1 MAISRNAGLL
11 AGGIGGM
18 DATSEAAEELRKLGI
33 SPEFFGGDYEQEQY
47 QGDFTPTL
55 FDDPQDAQYQTVA
68 EDPRV
73 RGMQMEAL
81 QQLIDRSSGA
91 ADARMNFESGQ
102 AMDQA
107 NQLARGREGAIRMD
121 MERKGQ
127 AGSGTDAIMRAQ
139 ASQMGANRARQGTQ
153 QAAMD
158 AALQKLAASQGVIS
172 GAGNVR
178 GQDFQRNAT
187 NSEII
192 NRFNQFN
199 TQARNAAR
207 QANVNMQNN
216 AGMWNT
222 EARQGL
228 AGRNTG
234 TRNSSIDRRD
244 KLAQQTHGNKM
255 GRWAAENDL
264 RNQYAKGMG
273 QAVTGGVGLLEDAG
287 SAAMA
292 GMKMGNSGGGS
303 SGGGGWT
310 AQGAQGPKKITM
322 PEDDNDWGY

>member
-11 AGGIGGM
+11 AGGIGGA
-18 DATSEAAEELRKLGI
+18 DAASAAAEELRKLGI
-33 SPEFFGGDYEQEQY
+33 SPEFFGGDYGEEAY
-47 QGDFTPTL
+47 AGDFTPTL
-55 FDDPQDAQYQTVA
+55 FDDPTEAQYQTVA

-73 RGMQMEAL
+73 RGMQMDAL
-81 QQLIDRSSGA
+81 QQLIDKSRGA
-91 ADARMNFESGQ
+91 ADMRRAADPGR
-102 AMDQA
+102 ALDQA

-153 QAAMD
+153 QAALD
-158 AALQKLAASQGVIS
+158 AALQKLTASQGVIQ

-187 NSEII
+187 NSDII

-207 QANVNMQNN
+207 QANVNMQNQASARN
-216 AGMWNT
+216 LDT
-222 EARQGL
+222 RQGL
-228 AGRNTG
+228 GGRNAG
-234 TRNSSIDRRD
+234 TRNASIDRRD

-255 GRWAAENDL
+255 GRWAAENDM
-264 RNQYAKGMG
+264 RNQYANAMG

-292 GMKMGNSGGGS
+292 GMKA
-303 SGGGGWT
+303 SGGGGSAGGGFT
-310 AQGAQGPKKITM
+310 AQGAQGPKKITL
-322 PEDDNDWGY
+322 PEDDWEY

>member
-1 MAISRNAGLL
+1 MAFQDSIGNIIAG
-11 AGGIGGM
+11 AEEE
-18 DATSEAAEELRKLGI
+18 EAAKRQAESLRGLGLA
-33 SPEFFGGDYEQEQY
+33 PDFFGGDYEQEQY

-207 QANVNMQNN
+207 QANVNMQNQ
-216 AGMWNT
+216 AGMRNT

-228 AGRNTG
+228 SGRNTG
-234 TRNSSIDRRD
+234 TRNNSIDRRD
-244 KLAQQTHGNKM
+244 KLASVRHGAM
-255 GRWAAENDL
+255 MDRWGMEQGL
-264 RNQYAKGMG
+264 RNKQNAGNAKMASGIIG
-273 QAVTGGVGLLEDAG
+273 AGFDTVQAIAAGGG
-287 SAAMA
+287 
-292 GMKMGNSGGGS
+292 SGGGGS
-303 SGGGGWT
+303 GGGGGWT